1 MAVEVK
7 LRKWGNSIG
16 VILPKELI
24 NKKNLKED
32 QTIII
37 EVVKKTDLSKV
48 FGSLKHKKHISG
60 QEFKDIAREGW
71 E

>member
-1 MAVEVK
+1 MAIEVK

-24 NKKNLKED
+24 SKKNLKED
-32 QTIII
+32 QTIVI
-37 EVVKKTDLSKV
+37 EVVKKADLTRV
-48 FGSLKHKKHISG
+48 FGSLKNKKHISG
-60 QEFKDIAREGW
+60 QQFKEIAREGW